1 MTTEPTT
8 SRHNPMK
15 VIFNYQNVFFSFFY
29 DDADACVHRSREYAM
44 NYVLSGEMVLD
55 DGHRQIHVGKG
66 ECVFIPRDHRVTM
79 YKKASGGE
87 QYCGIYMCFTRSFL
101 REMYG
106 KYARHTDKAEPV
118 EKFVPG
124 VMKLPPSAEIESL
137 FASMTP
143 YFNPEVK
150 PQDDVMQLKLQEGL
164 LALLHTDK
172 RFMTALFDF
181 STPWKMDILDF
192 MNENYMYEFTLE
204 ELAARLQEGERADTR
219 EMADSQASGSGL
231 SPAEGRT
238 AESGRCLCGGGLQE
252 SLSLLYGLQE
262 TLRHP
267 AHGIGCPL
275 VHLNFSEMIFEPHR
289 NVSVGLLCYFCLR
302 TIIE

>member
-1 MTTEPTT
+1 MTAEPTT

-55 DGHRQIHVGKG
+55 DGHRQIYVGKG

-106 KYARHTDKAEPV
+106 KYARHTDKAEPG
-118 EKFVPG
+118 EKFVPS

-150 PQDDVMQLKLQEGL
+150 LQ
-164 LALLHTDK
+164 
-172 RFMTALFDF
+172 
-181 STPWKMDILDF
+181 
-192 MNENYMYEFTLE
+192 
-204 ELAARLQEGERADTR
+204 ARLQEGERADTR
-219 EMADSQASGSGL
+219 EMADAQAPGSGL

-238 AESGRCLCGGGLQE
+238 AEGGRRLCGGGLQE
-252 SLSLLYGLQE
+252 PLALLYGLQE
-262 TLRHP
+262 TLRYS
-267 AHGIGCPL
+267 AHGIGCPF
-275 VHLNFSEMIFEPHR
+275 VHLNFSETIFEPHR
-289 NVSVGLLCYFCLR
+289 NVSVGMPEVSWIFSS
-302 TIIE
+302 

>member
-1 MTTEPTT
+1 MTAEPTT

-55 DGHRQIHVGKG
+55 DEHRQIHVGKG

-106 KYARHTDKAEPV
+106 KYARHTDTVEPI

-150 PQDDVMQLKLQEGL
+150 LQ
-164 LALLHTDK
+164 
-172 RFMTALFDF
+172 
-181 STPWKMDILDF
+181 
-192 MNENYMYEFTLE
+192 
-204 ELAARLQEGERADTR
+204 ARLQEGERADTR
-219 EMADSQASGSGL
+219 EMADAQAPGSGYHL
-231 SPAEGRT
+231 LKEERRKVVDVYAEVGFKNPSHFST
-238 AESGRCLCGGGLQE
+238 AFKKR
-252 SLSLLYGLQE
+252 YGIPPTALGA
-262 TLRHP
+262 P
-267 AHGIGCPL
+267 SCI
-275 VHLNFSEMIFEPHR
+275 
-289 NVSVGLLCYFCLR
+289 
-302 TIIE
+302 